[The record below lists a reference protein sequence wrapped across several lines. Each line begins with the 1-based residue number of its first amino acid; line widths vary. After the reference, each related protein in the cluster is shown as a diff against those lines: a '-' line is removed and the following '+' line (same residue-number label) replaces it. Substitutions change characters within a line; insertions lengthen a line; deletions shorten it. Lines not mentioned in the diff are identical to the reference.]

1 MKELIKA
8 EKGLLANNFPQ
19 AVLTVACCAIG
30 ANYELIVKEFGGCAL
45 PVLFGAPQ
53 SAKTTALKAAL
64 SVFGKADIV
73 QGM

>member
-1 MKELIKA
+1 MKELIRA

-30 ANYELIVKEFGGCAL
+30 AHYELIVKEFGGCAL
-45 PVLFGAPQ
+45 SVLFGVPQ
-53 SAKTTALKAAL
+53 SAETVTLEAAL